1 MERETACC
9 FTGHRELPVAQMEDL
24 CHALQTT
31 IDLLYTEKRIT
42 TYYAGGARGFDAL
55 ASEAVIKH
63 RVVLPDLRLVVVVPH
78 EEQAKWW
85 SVEEQERYERIKSE
99 ANEVITLAPHY
110 FRGCMQKRNRCLAD
124 GSDGGI
130 CYLTKSAG
138 GTAYTVDYAAKQG
151 KPIFNV
157 AEKLGPAG
165 A

>member
-85 SVEEQERYERIKSE
+85 SVEEQERYERIKSA
-99 ANEVITLAPHY
+99 ANGVITLAPHY
-110 FRGCMQKRNRCLAD
+110 FRGCMQRRNRYMVDRSAVCV
-124 GSDGGI
+124 
-130 CYLTKSAG
+130 CFLTERAG
-138 GTAYTVDYAAKQG
+138 GTAYTVNYAKQRG
-151 KPIFNV
+151 LTVFNL
-157 AEKLGPAG
+157 ADTSN
-165 A
+165 